1 MKIRIN
7 KYDNLRGLAIFLIV
21 LWHLD
26 TISAI
31 DPFIRRLI
39 ILTALPLFFFV
50 SGYFS
55 KIGPD
60 EPLKAFRRLVIPY
73 VLFIFITC
81 VFRFFLFGDPI
92 IVKDMFVSQNSI
104 FWFLIALFLMKIML
118 PIVDNFKYP
127 MIISIICAL
136 LIGFIDINPG
146 VLGITRG
153 VAYFPIFLL
162 GFYYNDYKNKLES
175 DYGRY
180 VELFKKYNIIIVIFA
195 LLFVFAVVYMIPYTG
210 PFLFKNAY
218 NGRSPYYLLLRLL
231 IIISEF
237 IVVLLFNRFMTNR
250 ECILTLWGVNS
261 LTVYILHYYVFLSL
275 ESVLNGFS
283 NSKMIFIPFVLIL
296 AFCVTFI
303 LSRNI
308 FTVYLNKFTDF
319 FYNLIVKTKEI

>member
-1 MKIRIN
+1 MKVRIN
-7 KYDNLRGLAIFLIV
+7 RYDNLRGLAIFFIV

-26 TISAI
+26 IVDAI
-31 DPFIRRLI
+31 DPFIMRLI

-73 VLFIFITC
+73 ILFIFITNLFC
-81 VFRFFLFGDPI
+81 FILFGDPI
-92 IVKDMFVSQNSI
+92 IVKDMFVGQTSI
-104 FWFLIALFLMKIML
+104 YWFLIALFLMKIML
-118 PIVDNFKYP
+118 PIVDKFKYP

-162 GFYYNDYKNKLES
+162 GFYYNDYKNKLEME
-175 DYGRY
+175 YGKY
-180 VELFKKYNIIIVIFA
+180 VEIFKKYYGIIVIIA
-195 LLFVFAVVYMIPYTG
+195 LIFVFVVVYMIPYTG
-210 PFLFKNAY
+210 PFLFKTNY
-218 NGRSPYYLLLRLL
+218 KTPFHIFLRAL

-250 ECILTLWGVNS
+250 ECVLTLWGINS
-261 LTVYILHYYVFLSL
+261 LTVYILHYYVFLSIKGI
-275 ESVLNGFS
+275 LNGLS
-283 NSKMIFIPFVLIL
+283 NSKMILIPMVLL
-296 AFCVTFI
+296 LSFSVTFI

-319 FYNLIVKTKEI
+319 FYNLIVKTTDN